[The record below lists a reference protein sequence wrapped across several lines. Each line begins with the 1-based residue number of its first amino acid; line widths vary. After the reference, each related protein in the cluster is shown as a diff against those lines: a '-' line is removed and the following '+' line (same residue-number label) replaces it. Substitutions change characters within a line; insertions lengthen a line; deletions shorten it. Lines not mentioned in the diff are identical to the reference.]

1 MSKQSKNTKVALSV
15 CMALVMVLLAIP
27 TTLLALAAESDS
39 IAITQQDAV
48 KMSEAFNLS
57 TDSEVY
63 DIGTNPY
70 RIFDPHNQQFSQLF
84 LSSNVSKNSNI
95 SFSGTSRASFS
106 SQYSK
111 ERAISASSEIS
122 VPISAVSA
130 NIDANFETSIKTE
143 LNESKV
149 NEEYFEYF
157 ERYQQ
162 TRVITTNWLS
172 RDLTSYFS
180 DAFISDLDSVTSVK
194 TAIDFLE
201 DYGTHVFNQY
211 FMGGSMI
218 ITNYIVSEESITEEY
233 AENNVKIGLSA
244 QISQATATNE
254 EGSSKEIEGNN
265 VSNAQTK
272 SQMNM
277 RSHGGLNFNA
287 LTVNDLFTY
296 KQEYATGG
304 GSGFIYVDWIKAV
317 DAGKNEVV
325 IDVAKPVAIWDLLD
339 KSSYYDATREN
350 YFKQAFDI
358 MCYSN
363 FSRLCNENGVNSE
376 MISSVKYNSNGTDV
390 HINLTSGKIK
400 LPANITAT
408 FELGKS
414 LIDNENSANI
424 QFELDRAYNYASLNG
439 NQLHID
445 SSAEGR
451 QIALSLNL
459 HGEKIYTLNIN
470 VENNDSASVYANG
483 YGTKDQPYLISTP
496 DEWWAFVTGKDTY
509 KTDKEYYQLANDIN
523 LKGRHYEV
531 GGSSERNPF
540 KGVLDGNNH
549 TISNFSI
556 VAKSDWQN
564 IGMFGVSLGT
574 IQNLV
579 IDNAKVIN
587 SGVHKAE
594 DKAEINAGILVGL
607 NRGTLDNI
615 QVRNSSVRISANLAD
630 KETALNIGALCGTS
644 AGNITY
650 SAVSNCN
657 VYGLT
662 WKAEGSL
669 NVGGMIGKLSLSTMS
684 NCYVRNSAINGLQE
698 NKKDGGKH
706 SIGGLIGLVTSKD
719 DIVSKAEYSVVYGNK
734 FNTTANSF
742 GYIAGTSTD
751 KKSFGSCYF
760 GANQDKAVAGASM
773 AGCTRLGK
781 VTLADI
787 GDAEFNRNW
796 TTDANGEVILK
807 KHS

>member
-27 TTLLALAAESDS
+27 TTLLALAAESGTTK
-39 IAITQQDAV
+39 ITDQDVIKVATALN
-48 KMSEAFNLS
+48 MS

-63 DIGTNPY
+63 DIGSGY
-70 RIFDPHNQQFSQLF
+70 HIFDLNNKYFSELF
-84 LSSNVSKNSNI
+84 TSAPKPLTDSYECFGNSRESISSAYSRERGLASNVESK
-95 SFSGTSRASFS
+95 
-106 SQYSK
+106 
-111 ERAISASSEIS
+111 
-122 VPISAVSA
+122 VPVYDVSA
-130 NIDANFETSIKTE
+130 NIDTNFQTNISSSLQT
-143 LNESKV
+143 V
-149 NEEYFEYF
+149 NEEYYEYYEAF
-157 ERYQQ
+157 KW
-162 TRVITTNWLS
+162 TREIKADWLAH
-172 RDLTSYFS
+172 DLTAFFS
-180 DAFISDLDSVTSVK
+180 EVFINDLNKVSSLK
-194 TAIDFLE
+194 TAITFLE
-201 DYGTHVFNQY
+201 KYGTHVFDRY
-211 FMGGSMI
+211 YLGGSII
-218 ITNYIVSEESITEEY
+218 ITNYIVSEVSIAEEY
-233 AENNVKIGLSA
+233 AEEHKEINLTAHISDAIKANTKGTSA
-244 QISQATATNE
+244 QI
-254 EGSSKEIEGNN
+254 EGEN
-265 VSNAQTK
+265 VSNSQTK
-272 SQMNM
+272 SQMRM
-277 RSHGGLNFNA
+277 RAIGGKNFNA
-287 LTVNDLFTY
+287 LTVDDLFTY
-296 KQEYATGG
+296 KQEYATGT
-304 GSGFIYVDWIKAV
+304 GSGFIYVDWLNSL
-317 DAGKNEVV
+317 DSNQNEVV

-363 FSRLCNENGVNSE
+363 YSRLCNENGVNSE
-376 MISSVKYNSNGTDV
+376 MIGSVKYNFNGTDV
-390 HINLTSGKIK
+390 HFNLTSGHIS

-414 LIDNENSANI
+414 LIDNENSAHI
-424 QFELDRAYNYASLNG
+424 QFELDEVYDYASLNG

-459 HGEKIYTLNIN
+459 HGEKIYTLDIN
-470 VENNDSASVYANG
+470 VKNKDSALAYANG

-496 DEWWAFVTGKDTY
+496 DEWKAFVTSKNTY
-509 KTDKEYYQLANDIN
+509 KTNKVYYQLANDIN
-523 LKGRHYEV
+523 LKGLHYEV

-564 IGMFGVSLGT
+564 IGMFGVNLGT

-594 DKAEINAGILVGL
+594 NKAEINAGILVGL

-662 WKAEGSL
+662 WKAKGSL
-669 NVGGMIGKLSLSTMS
+669 NVGGMIGKLSVSTMS

-719 DIVSKAEYSVVYGNK
+719 DIVSKVEYSVVYGNK

-742 GYIAGTSTD
+742 GYMAGTSTD